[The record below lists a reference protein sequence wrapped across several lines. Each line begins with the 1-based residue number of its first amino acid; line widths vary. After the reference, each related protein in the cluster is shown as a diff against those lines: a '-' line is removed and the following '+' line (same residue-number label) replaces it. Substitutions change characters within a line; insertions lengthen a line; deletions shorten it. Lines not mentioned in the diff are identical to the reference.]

1 MKEFRDIVNFY
12 ENAGM
17 KDRRVALVTVV
28 RVIGSAYRGPG
39 ARMLLTDDGK
49 WTGTVSGG
57 CLEMAA
63 LRKSLQAIHKNQV
76 QLVSFNSM
84 DEKESYMDYGTGCNG
99 IVDLLIEPIDHSA
112 INNPVNVL
120 RSCLAFKDTCV
131 IATVIR
137 SNNRELALPGQ
148 RMVLN
153 PGKQFEHSSF
163 AVRLQSLA
171 ENDMYEVLETR
182 TSRVYTYVQEKSEV
196 EVFIEIVQ
204 PSVNLLIFGS
214 GTDVKPMV
222 HLASFLGW
230 QVSVIDKCIKQNHR
244 TIFSEA
250 GTIINCQARDVLK
263 KINIAPL
270 TAAVLMSHN
279 YEYDLE
285 VLQQL
290 LPTKLSYI
298 GIMGSQKK
306 TERMFG
312 DLSIPGPGNATCD
325 PRIHTP
331 VGLDIGAET
340 AEEIAFSIISEI
352 MATFTGGSGR
362 PLKTRTGFIHKRNAH
377 DDEVC
382 KLVYTEF
389 INQ

>member
-12 ENAGM
+12 EKEGLKN
-17 KDRRVALVTVV
+17 RRVALVTVV
-28 RVIGSAYRGPG
+28 RVVGSAYRAPG

-49 WTGTVSGG
+49 WMGAVSGG
-57 CLEMAA
+57 CLELAA
-63 LRKSLQAIHKNQV
+63 LKKSLQAIHKNEV
-76 QLVSFNSM
+76 QLIGFNSM
-84 DEKESYMDYGTGCNG
+84 DEKESYVDYGTGCNG
-99 IVDLLIEPIDHSA
+99 IVELLIEPVDHA
-112 INNPVNVL
+112 ALNNPVNVIKNCI
-120 RSCLAFKDTCV
+120 SFTDNGV
-131 IATVIR
+131 VATVIK
-137 SNNRELALPGQ
+137 SNNAGLALPGQ

-153 PGKQFEHSSF
+153 PEKQFENISF
-163 AVRLQSLA
+163 GTALRLLA
-171 ENDMYEVLETR
+171 ENDMYQVLETKA
-182 TSRVYTYVQEKSEV
+182 SRVYTYKKANSTV

-204 PSVNLLIFGS
+204 PSINLLIFGS

-230 QVSVIDKCIKQNHR
+230 QVSVIDKCIGQNHR

-250 GTIINCQARDVLK
+250 AVILNCPARDVRKKLK
-263 KINIAPL
+263 IAPL

-290 LPTKLSYI
+290 LPTRLSYI

-306 TERMFG
+306 TEKMFQ
-312 DLSIPGPGNATCD
+312 DLSVPAPGNADCD

-340 AEEIAFSIISEI
+340 AAEIAFSIITEI
-352 MATFTGGSGR
+352 IATFTGNAGR
-362 PLKTRTGFIHKRNAH
+362 PLKNKTGFIHKRNSHA
-377 DDEVC
+377 DEVC
-382 KLVYTEF
+382 KPVYAGFE
-389 INQ
+389 NH